1 MFQALFLKNQQFRTI
16 AVSRAFQAFGATLF
30 TYAFLVYAAELPHA
44 KLAVSVISVVLAL
57 PSMLQFFFGAI
68 AGRVT
73 QRIQWILTT
82 RLIEIAGYVVI
93 AVVFATTTSGWL
105 PLLII
110 LPF

>member
-44 KLAVSVISVVLAL
+44 KLAVSVISLVLAL

-82 RLIEIAGYVVI
+82 RLIETAG
-93 AVVFATTTSGWL
+93 
-105 PLLII
+105 
-110 LPF
+110 